1 MLTKEQNDLLT
12 QTGPG
17 TPCGKLLRSYW
28 QPIAASE
35 EMPIGGNPL
44 PIRIMSEDLVLF
56 RDDQN
61 RLGLIGQYCAHR
73 GTDLS
78 YGRVENGGLRCLYH
92 GWLFDIHGKCIEQPA
107 ERSGGKF
114 CEKIKHV
121 GYPVQEK
128 GGAIWAYMG
137 EGEPPLIPDF
147 EFLIAAEP
155 NRLTFRVIQTCN
167 WLQGLESSTDPV
179 HTTFL
184 HRRPPGT
191 ASERSGADVS
201 ALRGD
206 EPPEVST
213 EQTGY
218 GTRIFALHNAPGG
231 RKYLRVNNYVFP
243 AGATPSTSYGE
254 SGYQGRLYVPID
266 DTTHVR
272 FEFFYDAKGLDK
284 ERLRKNRAAN
294 VGPDL
299 RHVRRPENRYLQDR
313 EALKRGESWG
323 GMGLHFPSQDA
334 FAIET
339 QGPNRIQDRTKE
351 HLGSSDIVITAVR
364 RALFKALEQVQA
376 GKEPPGVL
384 RDRAKSPFTDFVCT
398 SGYVDDNE
406 TGPSFCRKVLSAR
419 TAAE

>member
-1 MLTKEQNDLLT
+1 MLTQEQNDLLT

-28 QPIAASE
+28 QPIATSE
-35 EMPIGGNPL
+35 EMPIGGAPM
-44 PIRIMSEDLVLF
+44 PIKIMSEELVLF
-56 RDDQN
+56 RDEQN
-61 RLGLIGQYCAHR
+61 RLGLIGRHCAHR

-92 GWLFDIHGKCIEQPA
+92 GWLFDIHGKCLEMPA
-107 ERSGGKF
+107 EKNGGKAM
-114 CEKIKHV
+114 CDRIKHV

-128 GGAIWAYMG
+128 GGAIWTYMG

-147 EFLIAAEP
+147 EFLSTPEP

-191 ASERSGADVS
+191 ASERSGADV
-201 ALRGD
+201 AAIRGND
-206 EPPEVST
+206 VPEVST

-218 GTRIFALHNAPGG
+218 GTRIFALHNAPNG

-266 DTTHVR
+266 DYSHVR

-313 EALKRGESWG
+313 TR
-323 GMGLHFPSQDA
+323 
-334 FAIET
+334 
-339 QGPNRIQDRTKE
+339 E

-384 RDRAKSPFTDFVCT
+384 RDRAANPFADFVCT
-398 SGYVDDNE
+398 SGYIEDGE
-406 TGPSFCRKVLSAR
+406 TGPSFCRRYLSAKA
-419 TAAE
+419 AAE